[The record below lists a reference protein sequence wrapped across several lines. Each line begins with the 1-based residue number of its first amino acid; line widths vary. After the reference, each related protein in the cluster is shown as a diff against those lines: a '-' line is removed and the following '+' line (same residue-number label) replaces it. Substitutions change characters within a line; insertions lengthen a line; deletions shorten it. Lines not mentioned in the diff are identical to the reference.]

1 MESDATPRRDVA
13 SSSVRV
19 HFNTGGAEDDS
30 KDREKMGLKDT
41 RTTAKDTKAKDTKAN
56 NLTGVKDSEISLKS
70 TRKVSTT
77 LFSKLGLSKQKIH
90 IRNRHTVWNALR

>member
-41 RTTAKDTKAKDTKAN
+41 RTTAKDTKAN

-77 LFSKLGLSKQKIH
+77 LFSKLGLSKQKIR
-90 IRNRHTVWNALR
+90 IRNRHTVWNALK